1 MAEQTILQ
9 SDGEVIKE
17 KAKKI
22 LSVLDGL
29 SYNYSGL
36 VLDEVKSQIRS
47 NSIYYSE
54 RQKKA
59 DLGVN
64 YKV

>member
-29 SYNYSGL
+29 SYNYLNL

-47 NSIYYSE
+47 NSIYYLE
-54 RQKKA
+54 RPIVPSQQK
-59 DLGVN
+59 
-64 YKV
+64 